1 MDHTAD
7 VQLHAWG
14 ASLEEAFESVAVAMF
29 NYMTDV
35 SRVHINEEQTITLE
49 LEEADREKLLFVFL
63 DDLLYHFLEEE
74 RLVCADV
81 QIVAADWTKNK
92 LTVKVRYNA
101 PTPVC
106 NFVAYILPHI
116 SRSLT
121 LTACPLP
128 QARGETFDPAK
139 HEKGTEVKA
148 ITYSATRIEERD
160 GQFHVYVIV
169 DI

>member
-1 MDHTAD
+1 MSSERNLLHPSYDIHLSPTDLDHTAD

-35 SRVHINEEQTITLE
+35 SRVQINEEQTITLE

-92 LTVKVRYNA
+92 LTVKVRCNA
-101 PTPVC
+101 PTHR
-106 NFVAYILPHI
+106 LKL
-116 SRSLT
+116 RSLYACLIYHYRLPSLHVPSHRRAARP
-121 LTACPLP
+121 LTP
-128 QARGETFDPAK
+128 R
-139 HEKGTEVKA
+139 
-148 ITYSATRIEERD
+148 STRRALR
-160 GQFHVYVIV
+160 
-169 DI
+169 